1 MVTNDIAYAEVFDLL
16 SYMKKDIVMKIPLYV
31 LEHIKNN
38 RNTKYISKIDPNNI
52 FNKDNISY
60 EARRILAWLDY
71 EYLVKEESKTEKMK
85 LYQKNEMKYQE
96 KLKEK
101 YNSDN
106 IFKSRSIETK
116 NLTTQETLQENLEV
130 IVYTK
135 NKWYKNI
142 FRKILDFIKWNK

>member
-16 SYMKKDIVMKIPLYV
+16 SYMKKDIDMKRPLYV